1 MGVSWMAGSLARMA
15 RVLGQ
20 CSKVELPAERDQ
32 GLGTGIRQR
41 TNRPLEHA
49 RGGLLKGGLDIRYLS
64 RHEAHAPGDGSASG
78 ESAGGRQAL
87 GGSAGLSFMR

>member
-1 MGVSWMAGSLARMA
+1 MA

-20 CSKVELPAERDQ
+20 SSKVELPAERDQ

-41 TNRPLEHA
+41 THRPLEHA
-49 RGGLLKGGLDIRYLS
+49 RGRGGLLKGGLDIRYHA
-64 RHEAHAPGDGSASG
+64 RQEAHGPGNG
-78 ESAGGRQAL
+78 SAGGGNAGWRQAL